1 MRTLLAILTVSA
13 AFTGVSLVAMR
24 GPGAAPP
31 GTPAAEDA
39 PATVRGHLD
48 AATSAG
54 PDAGRTVVRTLEEK
68 VTISIRSS
76 PRASVRWG
84 GRTLG
89 ETPLTLE
96 RPRES
101 GPMDL
106 TLSAS
111 GYLPLHVRA
120 YTFSNDTISA
130 RLVSNAEKTKVFG
143 YPASLDAGVTEDAP
157 PVAPEPMDPGPT
169 PSAP

>member
-1 MRTLLAILTVSA
+1 MRTLLAILAVAT
-13 AFTGVSLVAMR
+13 AFTGVSLFAMR
-24 GPGAAPP
+24 GPNAAPP
-31 GTPAAEDA
+31 AAPGSADA

-48 AATSAG
+48 AAANAG
-54 PDAGRTVVRTLEEK
+54 PDAGRTVVRKLEDK
-68 VTISIRSS
+68 VTISVRSS

-89 ETPLTLE
+89 DTPLTLQ

-120 YTFSNDTISA
+120 YTFSDDTINA

-157 PVAPEPMDPGPT
+157 PAVPGEPEGA

>member
-1 MRTLLAILTVSA
+1 MRTLLAILAVAA
-13 AFTGVSLVAMR
+13 AFTGVSLFAMR
-24 GPGAAPP
+24 GPSAAPP
-31 GTPAAEDA
+31 AAPGSADA

-48 AATSAG
+48 AAANGG
-54 PDAGRTVVRTLEEK
+54 PDAGRTVVRTLTDE
-68 VTISIRSS
+68 VTIAVRSS

-89 ETPLTLE
+89 DTPLTLK

-120 YTFSNDTISA
+120 YTFSDDTINA

-157 PVAPEPMDPGPT
+157 PAVPGEAEAA